1 MGFMI
6 EFPQFTKKHPSIA
19 GRSYRLLTVRGG
31 ESMLRLIVWVQNM
44 LKKIRRD
51 HVSAFAAQ
59 SAYFLIL
66 SAIPFIIFLL
76 TLLRFLPI
84 GLDGLL
90 DGLSLIIPAKYYS
103 VAATVL
109 NSIYRSSSTTLLSF
123 SIITV
128 IWSAG
133 KGIMALANG
142 LNAVNEIE
150 ENRSYIRIRLKAAF
164 YTVLFAILII
174 FTLIFLVFGNRIFM
188 WLVGRFPFFEDF
200 STMLGLIRTL
210 FALSFYIC
218 LFAVF
223 YKFLPASRMRIL
235 RQLPGA
241 VFTASGW
248 MISSYIFSLYVD
260 YARAPSYMYG
270 SLAYLMLFFLY
281 LYMIMYIFF
290 LGAELNYSLT
300 PKKPDNY
307 HLKY

>member
-1 MGFMI
+1 
-6 EFPQFTKKHPSIA
+6 
-19 GRSYRLLTVRGG
+19 
-31 ESMLRLIVWVQNM
+31 MLRLIVWVRNV
-44 LKKIRRD
+44 LKKIRHD

-84 GLDGLL
+84 GMDGLL
-90 DGLSLIIPAKYYS
+90 EGLALIIPSKYY
-103 VAATVL
+103 ATAVTVFE
-109 NSIYRSSSTTLLSF
+109 SIYQSSSTTLLSF

-142 LNAVNEIE
+142 LNAVNEIDE
-150 ENRSYIRIRLKAAF
+150 TRSYVRIRLKAAC

-174 FTLIFLVFGNRIFM
+174 FTLTFLVFGNQIFT
-188 WLVGRFPFFEDF
+188 WLVGQFPFFEDF
-200 STMLGLIRTL
+200 STLLRLIRTL
-210 FALSFYIC
+210 FALSFYVC

-223 YKFLPASRMRIL
+223 YTFLPASRMRIL

-241 VFTASGW
+241 AFTASGW
-248 MISSYIFSLYVD
+248 MISSYGFSLYVD

-270 SLAYLMLFFLY
+270 SLAYLILFFLY

-290 LGAELNYSLT
+290 LGAELNHFLA
-300 PKKPDNY
+300 PKKPEDRP
-307 HLKY
+307 LKY